1 MDHYSRYIGL
11 VFVILWTIFR
21 LVRYWRTGASKRPQP
36 GVPGSGGA
44 GLAAPPVAAPVPVA
58 TTASPVESAAGG
70 SNFLGGLVAVLV
82 WLAGS
87 AAVWA
92 CLFLVPQLEMVAVIP
107 RLVVGVLA
115 TFYLL
120 YLARGAA
127 AWVRRQSAPTPPAGG
142 DPIS

>member
-21 LVRYWRTGASKRPQP
+21 LVRYWRVGASKRAQP

-44 GLAAPPVAAPVPVA
+44 GLAAPPVA
-58 TTASPVESAAGG
+58 TTASPLESAAGG
-70 SNFLGGLVAVLV
+70 SNFLGGFVAVLV
-82 WLAGS
+82 WLAGN
-87 AAVWA
+87 AAVWG
-92 CLFLVPQLEMVAVIP
+92 CLFLLPQLEAVAVIP
-107 RLVVGVLA
+107 RLVAGVLA

>member
-1 MDHYSRYIGL
+1 VDHHSRFIGL

-21 LVRYWRTGASKRPQP
+21 LVRYWRAGASRRAQP

-44 GLAAPPVAAPVPVA
+44 GLAAPPVTAPLAVA
-58 TTASPVESAAGG
+58 TTASPIESAASG

-82 WLAGS
+82 WLAGN
-87 AAVWA
+87 AVVWGS
-92 CLFLVPQLEMVAVIP
+92 LFLLPQLESVAVIP
-107 RLVVGVLA
+107 RLVAGVLA
-115 TFYLL
+115 TFYLF

-127 AWVRRQSAPTPPAGG
+127 ARVRRQSGRTPPAGG